1 MQSSSYLHTPIKSIK
16 IKAKNHSMCCFLDD
30 SDSEMSDMEL
40 LDEAEL
46 GGFISPEEDK
56 QFSVHRYGI
65 ILVNVPPVI
74 T

>member
-1 MQSSSYLHTPIKSIK
+1 
-16 IKAKNHSMCCFLDD
+16 MCCFLDD